1 MRNSQK
7 ANFVKIMKG
16 LGQNPAK
23 QRVSCPIPRDGGYGG
38 AMGPAQ
44 FMPNT

>member
-1 MRNSQK
+1 MRNTQK
-7 ANFVKIMKG
+7 ANFVKIMTG
-16 LGQNPAK
+16 LKIPASSQK
-23 QRVSCPIPRDGGYGG
+23 ISCPIPRDGGYGG